1 MKKLKSHEV
10 EVKLLSLGKS
20 IFTSRDLMVIFGA
33 SKRAAEAFI
42 GFNVKKGLFVRL
54 KKGLFAL
61 ARNFPGDFYLANNFY
76 YPSYVSLDT
85 ALSYYGLIPETIYT
99 ITSITTKPTR
109 EFEVKDRVFV
119 YHKIKKQAFTGFITK
134 KIGEESVY
142 IATPE
147 KGVADFLYFVFL
159 GKREFNERLA
169 LEKINKEKLKE
180 CLKFFAS
187 EKFILFTQNL
197 LEAK

>member
-10 EVKLLSLGKS
+10 ETRLLTLGKKL
-20 IFTSRDLMVIFGA
+20 FTARDLVVIFGA
-33 SKRAAEAFI
+33 TQRAAEAFI
-42 GFNVKKGLFVRL
+42 NFNIQKGVFVRL
-54 KKGLFAL
+54 KKGFFAL
-61 ARNFPGDFYLANNFY
+61 ARNFPGDFYLANNLY

-85 ALSYYGLIPETIYT
+85 ALSYYGLIPETIYI

-109 EFEVKDRVFV
+109 EFKVKDRVFV

-134 KIGEESVY
+134 KIGEESIY

-169 LEKINKEKLKE
+169 FKKINKEKFKGHLE
-180 CLKFFAS
+180 SFAS
-187 EKFILFTQNL
+187 EKFILFIQNL